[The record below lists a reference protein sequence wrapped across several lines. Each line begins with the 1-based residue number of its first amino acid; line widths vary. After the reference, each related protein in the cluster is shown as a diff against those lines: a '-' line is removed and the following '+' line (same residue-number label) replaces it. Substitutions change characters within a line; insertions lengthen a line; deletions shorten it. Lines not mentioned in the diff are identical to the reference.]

1 MNYQTPSLRRA
12 LAADYAIGLMPPAAR
27 RRFEQL
33 LLEDSELR
41 AELSQWRES
50 LASLTQ
56 SLPESP
62 VPDRVWRGVTARIDP
77 QTMQLPVVR
86 PFWSWLRV
94 TIATC
99 SLVAAV
105 TLSVIYNRDEVR
117 YSATLRSADAQSW
130 MSIEAHEN
138 YLKIKPLALAK
149 IEKNRSLEMWVI
161 PSDGKP
167 VSLGVIPPG
176 GNGDIRLGSAQKA
189 LIGESITLAI
199 SLEPEGGSPT
209 GQPTGP
215 VLYQGVL
222 TAL

>member
-1 MNYQTPSLRRA
+1 MNYQTPTLRRA
-12 LAADYAIGLMPPAAR
+12 LAADYAIGLMPPTAC

-41 AELSQWRES
+41 AELAQWQDS
-50 LASLTQ
+50 LISLNEPLTEQ
-56 SLPESP
+56 P

-77 QTMQLPVVR
+77 QTAQLPVTR
-86 PFWSWLRV
+86 PFWSGLRV
-94 TIATC
+94 TIAAC
-99 SLVAAV
+99 SLVAAIA
-105 TLSVIYNRDEVR
+105 LGVIYNRDEVR
-117 YSATLRSADAQSW
+117 YGATLRSADAQSW

-138 YLKIKPLALAK
+138 YLKLKPLALAK

-167 VSLGVIPPG
+167 VSLGVVPPS
-176 GNGDIRLGSAQKA
+176 GDGEIKLGSAQKA

-209 GQPTGP
+209 GRPTGP